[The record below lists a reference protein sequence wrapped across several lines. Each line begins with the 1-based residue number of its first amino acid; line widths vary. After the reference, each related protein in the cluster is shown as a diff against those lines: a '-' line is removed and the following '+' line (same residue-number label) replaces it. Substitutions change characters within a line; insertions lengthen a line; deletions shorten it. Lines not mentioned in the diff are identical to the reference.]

1 MTEHVPTPHLTDPTV
16 LVTLTGA
23 DQSGVS
29 TRLFEQL
36 AGFEIEVIDVEQLI
50 VRGRLVLSALVTV
63 PGDDGD
69 VRADDAAPSARSS
82 GWRSSSSRASA
93 TTGLDA
99 SDAGR

>member
-36 AGFEIEVIDVEQLI
+36 SNFEIEVIDVEQLI

-63 PGDDGD
+63 PGD
-69 VRADDAAPSARSS
+69 V
-82 GWRSSSSRASA
+82 A
-93 TTGLDA
+93 TFEIHDPLQPHRELVPTYTDRDIHNLTA
-99 SDAGR
+99 YLVTLK